1 MRESEASVG
10 RRRPPV
16 SHHAPAATM
25 IPVRP
30 SPTSSAGPISVIA
43 WTVALVVLAFAFVPA
58 AVRATA
64 AG

>member
-1 MRESEASVG
+1 
-10 RRRPPV
+10 
-16 SHHAPAATM
+16 M